1 MELIQSSWRILKKHG
16 IITNLICCRA
26 PVVYWLQVS
35 FDKRKVVVWN
45 PHGLAPP
52 FLVLFTCFEDRLCS
66 VYLHLRSALGPT
78 AKCAWR
84 DKKKL
89 LSKSP
94 GLSGFHWEHIL
105 SSVIK
110 KCTSVLAT
118 HMESTTA
125 QRKGK
130 MLRRVDRST
139 HLLNNSACALFP
151 KCPRTANW
159 QPLQI

>member
-52 FLVLFTCFEDRLCS
+52 FPRTFHMFRGPAVLCIFA
-66 VYLHLRSALGPT
+66 SAECAGPNR
-78 AKCAWR
+78 KMCLEGQ
-84 DKKKL
+84 KKL

-94 GLSGFHWEHIL
+94 GLLGFHWEHIL